1 MLPISL
7 DCPFLIALRFSLDCP
22 FLIAP
27 SVFFKI
33 YYLQNITQKTKDQ
46 ATRTPLKQ
54 VMDSGAPSGLVVP
67 AALVAPV
74 VLDTAKRHEHYLIW
88 KSWGTPKTN
97 NINKTGIFI
106 FLYT

>member
-1 MLPISL
+1 M
-7 DCPFLIALRFSLDCP
+7 
-22 FLIAP
+22 IAP

-88 KSWGTPKTN
+88 KSWGTLKQITL
-97 NINKTGIFI
+97 IKRE
-106 FLYT
+106 FLFFYIHNLKAHTAHVSD